1 MSGILYIYNEW
12 IRLLVDSQMCRNDVD
27 VKCVYIINGCKSTR
41 MPIAY
46 VKTYSYIY
54 IYICIIYIC
63 GSTKKRNSWL
73 TLCCHLFPEPD
84 INAPS
89 VTKFQSRQTIQ
100 RCSPESHFGSK
111 NRTAKGV
118 LERNTVSFPSFI
130 RQFEHQRS
138 TGYRFE
144 TTAKE
149 EREKKEK
156 KKKKNKMEEGEERF
170 TGDVSPP
177 HRSLLFHWRDWQRQ
191 TRYEIVPKTGWL
203 IAKRLVKI
211 RRTVCRHRGAAVSSS
226 RRYTF
231 CPCTVD

>member
-1 MSGILYIYNEW
+1 MQIYPYAHR
-12 IRLLVDSQMCRNDVD
+12 IRKNIQLH
-27 VKCVYIINGCKSTR
+27 
-41 MPIAY
+41 
-46 VKTYSYIY
+46 IY
-54 IYICIIYIC
+54 IYIIYIC

>member
-1 MSGILYIYNEW
+1 MCLYNKWMQIYPYAHR
-12 IRLLVDSQMCRNDVD
+12 IRKNIQLR
-27 VKCVYIINGCKSTR
+27 I
-41 MPIAY
+41 
-46 VKTYSYIY
+46 IY
-54 IYICIIYIC
+54 IY
-63 GSTKKRNSWL
+63 GSTKKCNSWL
-73 TLCCHLFPEPD
+73 TLRCHLFPEPD

-118 LERNTVSFPSFI
+118 LERNTASFPSFI

-144 TTAKE
+144 TTAKK
-149 EREKKEK
+149 REKKEK
-156 KKKKNKMEEGEERF
+156 KMEEGEERF

>member
-1 MSGILYIYNEW
+1 MSRSFYETIKRQRGIPGYIEDKYPWKYINEQNIIHIQW
-12 IRLLVDSQMCRNDVD
+12 MDSISLIHMCRNDVD

-46 VKTYSYIY
+46 VKTY
-54 IYICIIYIC
+54 
-63 GSTKKRNSWL
+63 K
-73 TLCCHLFPEPD
+73 PD

-118 LERNTVSFPSFI
+118 LERNTASFPSFI

-144 TTAKE
+144 TTAKK
-149 EREKKEK
+149 REKKEK
-156 KKKKNKMEEGEERF
+156 KMEEGEERF